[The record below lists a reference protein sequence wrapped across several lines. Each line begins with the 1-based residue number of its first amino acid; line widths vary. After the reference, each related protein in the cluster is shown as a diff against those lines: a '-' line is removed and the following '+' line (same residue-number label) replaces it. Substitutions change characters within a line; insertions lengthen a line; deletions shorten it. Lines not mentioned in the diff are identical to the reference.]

1 MTAGEIETVLRSRV
15 LEAQPP
21 ITGGVYFKDMRP
33 RQNDSDQH
41 LEDCE
46 VMVLTGNGSELVE
59 GSCVVNIYVPDT
71 LTASGLYLKS
81 KPRTDALEQWL
92 EALPEAIRDGEIYF
106 KRDGL
111 IATIAEP
118 KTKEHFVSLKMTF
131 KVIQR
136 HF

>member
-1 MTAGEIETVLRSRV
+1 MTAGEIEVLLRTRV
-15 LEAQPP
+15 KEANPP
-21 ITGGVYFKDMRP
+21 ITGDVYFKEMRP
-33 RQNDSDQH
+33 RQNDSDAH

-59 GSCVVNIYVPDT
+59 GSCIVNIYVPDT

-81 KPRTDALEQWL
+81 KSRTDYLEKWI
-92 EALPEAIRDGEIYF
+92 EALPETIRNGEIYF

-111 IATIAEP
+111 ITTIAEP
-118 KTKEHFVSLKMTF
+118 KTNEHFVSLKMKF
-131 KVIQR
+131 KVIQE